1 MCSPGYETLES
12 PTEPQRQSMKDRML
26 DDTSMIADTTLQT
39 IIPASIIETI
49 ANRVAEII
57 LDRIRPLLCSSPNTD
72 EIFDVKGL
80 AAYLKTTQASVREQA
95 RNGKIPCF
103 KSGKK
108 WKFHKRQI
116 DKFFQSR
123 ALLQVSTSH
132 LKGR

>member
-1 MCSPGYETLES
+1 
-12 PTEPQRQSMKDRML
+12 MKDRML
-26 DDTSMIADTTLQT
+26 DDINMIADTTLQT

-57 LDRIRPLLCSSPNTD
+57 LDRIRPLLCSSSRND
-72 EIFDVKGL
+72 DAIFDVKGL
-80 AAYLKTTQASVREQA
+80 AAYLKTTQAWVREQA

-116 DKFFQSR
+116 DKFFQSP